1 MNQTLPPEQSRTD
14 EVFAFNAKVIAGSR
28 RWKGADR
35 AGQDRAPPGGCRL
48 GEILEGVGTDYQF
61 RARVPV
67 EDLAE
72 AMQGIVREID
82 YPNFKNAVTRNQ
94 GPKRARIY
102 HEVWQT
108 LWQINQED

>member
-1 MNQTLPPEQSRTD
+1 MWLITDFGFFSVVRKPGESQLTVRARTRTD
-14 EVFAFNAKVIAGSR
+14 LETLRERHLPA
-28 RWKGADR
+28 
-35 AGQDRAPPGGCRL
+35 L
-48 GEILEGVGTDYQF
+48 GEILEGAGTDYQF

-72 AMQGIVREID
+72 AMQGIVQEID